1 MDTTKFTEFKTGQL
15 ISVAMPEKDFAF
27 IPDDLPPKWDPTPSQ
42 WSLIAET
49 EKQLGVLEGVA
60 RTLPTPQLL
69 LTPLRTREALTSS
82 RLEGTYATAQELILF
97 ELNPKEPSS
106 SMDQKNAW
114 LEVSNYNQA
123 LAHGYQKLDK
133 LPFCLT
139 VIKELHRTLLTGV
152 RGAHAQPG
160 EFRNHQ
166 VHVGSTRRY
175 IPPPALQMMDCLYKL
190 EKYINE
196 DDKINKLVK
205 CFIVHY
211 QLEAIH
217 PFGDGNGRVG
227 RVLLSLM
234 IHRLCDLQ
242 MPWLYLSPYFERYKD
257 EYIDNMFRVS
267 TDGDWSTWIEF
278 CLRGAR
284 EQAKEAVR
292 VCEALQALKI
302 EMHGKESCGSGRI
315 HAIIDDLFYNPYVT
329 ISDLARKNEVS
340 YHTARADVEFLVK
353 NQILKPLENMPKKT
367 YVAQAIFD
375 IAYANV

>member
-1 MDTTKFTEFKTGQL
+1 
-15 ISVAMPEKDFAF
+15 
-27 IPDDLPPKWDPTPSQ
+27 
-42 WSLIAET
+42 
-49 EKQLGVLEGVA
+49 
-60 RTLPTPQLL
+60 
-69 LTPLRTREALTSS
+69 
-82 RLEGTYATAQELILF
+82 
-97 ELNPKEPSS
+97 
-106 SMDQKNAW
+106 
-114 LEVSNYNQA
+114 
-123 LAHGYQKLDK
+123 
-133 LPFCLT
+133 
-139 VIKELHRTLLTGV
+139 
-152 RGAHAQPG
+152 
-160 EFRNHQ
+160 
-166 VHVGSTRRY
+166 
-175 IPPPALQMMDCLYKL
+175 MMDCLYKL

-196 DDKINKLVK
+196 DDQINKLVK

-302 EMHGKESCGSGRI
+302 EMHSKELCGSGRI

-340 YHTARADVEFLVK
+340 YHTAKADVEFLVK